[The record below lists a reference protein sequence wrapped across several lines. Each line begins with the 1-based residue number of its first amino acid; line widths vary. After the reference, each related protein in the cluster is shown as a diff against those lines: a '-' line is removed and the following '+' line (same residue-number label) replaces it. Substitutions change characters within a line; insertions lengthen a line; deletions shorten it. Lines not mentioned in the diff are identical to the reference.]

1 VKSLDRAEESR
12 AINEIVDRLVRQ
24 FPDVPTDDVADV
36 VQQAQPEFEQAP
48 IRDFVPLFVERTA
61 KQRLRQAAG

>member
-1 VKSLDRAEESR
+1 LDRAEESR